1 MGGGAPRNCVGA
13 AITGGGSNI
22 AGSHHRG
29 HLIVMLIGHRLRRLL
44 FTTHGLINVQYAQ
57 WLADQLS

>member
-1 MGGGAPRNCVGA
+1 M
-13 AITGGGSNI
+13 
-22 AGSHHRG
+22 
-29 HLIVMLIGHRLRRLL
+29 IVMLIGHRPRGLL